1 MCEELLFR
9 GMIQR
14 GLEKIGAGWSV
25 LLSGILFGLFHFD
38 FQRLTAQTLIGF
50 LAAYVVY
57 RTGSIF
63 NGMILHFCN
72 NGLLTLFA
80 NRVAGSEV
88 QGTQVVTDPFDIP
101 EFLQMAEQYNMSI
114 EQLLGVMAVVLA
126 IVLAISIVVIFGLL
140 IILRSITRNTVE
152 KPEKIKGSGKGLL
165 VGIPGLLMIAIVYT
179 GLGLLLLNNNTGQR
193 ILQFMGML

>member
-1 MCEELLFR
+1 
-9 GMIQR
+9 
-14 GLEKIGAGWSV
+14 
-25 LLSGILFGLFHFD
+25 
-38 FQRLTAQTLIGF
+38 
-50 LAAYVVY
+50 
-57 RTGSIF
+57 
-63 NGMILHFCN
+63 
-72 NGLLTLFA
+72 
-80 NRVAGSEV
+80 V